1 MFCDWRR
8 ASSVLG
14 RFISKNLK
22 YATPASA
29 MIARM
34 SVFLQFMSDAT
45 LPPDD
50 RSNDS
55 GNQRHQ
61 NQKNPA
67 QAAQPFRI
75 EGERERLRNF
85 WRDTDH
91 LFAAQQPVHCSGHK
105 IERRLIL
112 HDGTVLNEFSVAHPD
127 EP

>member
-1 MFCDWRR
+1 M
-8 ASSVLG
+8 
-14 RFISKNLK
+14 
-22 YATPASA
+22 
-29 MIARM
+29 
-34 SVFLQFMSDAT
+34 FLQFMSDAT

-50 RSNDS
+50 CSNDS

-67 QAAQPFRI
+67 QPAQSFGV
-75 EGERERLRNF
+75 EAEREWLRNF

-91 LFAAQQPVHCSGHK
+91 LFAAQQPVHCAGNK

-112 HDGTVLNEFSVAHPD
+112 HNGIVLNERGVAHRD

>member
-1 MFCDWRR
+1 M
-8 ASSVLG
+8 
-14 RFISKNLK
+14 
-22 YATPASA
+22 PASA

-50 RSNDS
+50 CSNGS

-67 QAAQPFRI
+67 QSAQCFRV
-75 EGERERLRNF
+75 EAERERLRNF
-85 WRDTDH
+85 WRNTDH
-91 LFAAQQPVHCSGHK
+91 LFTAQQPVYCAGNK

-112 HDGTVLNEFSVAHPD
+112 HDGTILNECSVAHHD

>member
-1 MFCDWRR
+1 
-8 ASSVLG
+8 
-14 RFISKNLK
+14 
-22 YATPASA
+22 

-34 SVFLQFMSDAT
+34 SVFLQFMLDAT

-55 GNQRHQ
+55 GNQSQ
-61 NQKNPA
+61 NQKNPSQPA
-67 QAAQPFRI
+67 QSFRI
-75 EGERERLRNF
+75 EAERERLRNF

-91 LFAAQQPVHCSGHK
+91 LFAAQQPIHCAGNK

-112 HDGTVLNEFSVAHPD
+112 HYGAVLNECSVAHCG

>member
-1 MFCDWRR
+1 M
-8 ASSVLG
+8 
-14 RFISKNLK
+14 
-22 YATPASA
+22 PASA

-50 RSNDS
+50 CSNGS

-61 NQKNPA
+61 AQKNPA
-67 QAAQPFRI
+67 QLAQSFRV
-75 EGERERLRNF
+75 ETERERLRNF
-85 WRDTDH
+85 WCDTDH
-91 LFAAQQPVHCSGHK
+91 LFAAQQPVHCSGNK

-112 HDGTVLNEFSVAHPD
+112 HDGTVLNECSIAHRD